1 MAGGGSDVA
10 CWREVGER
18 HYCLMHAWAR
28 EVLLVL
34 ECLRGGCDVIEGLQ
48 PCWSSLC
55 GFGRNSGL

>member
-1 MAGGGSDVA
+1 MAGGGSDDA

-34 ECLRGGCDVIEGLQ
+34 ECLRGGCDVIEGL
-48 PCWSSLC
+48 
-55 GFGRNSGL
+55 